1 MRGLFVSLL
10 VHGAV
15 IGAGFVYLPRLASEV
30 EEIPFIPIE
39 LVTVSNTT
47 NIRAAAPEP
56 EEPVEETPP
65 EELDLEDE
73 IVDPEPLPPEPEPE
87 PEVEPEPAPEPFEE
101 DPEPEPEPEP
111 VEEEPPA
118 AEPEPEPESEP
129 EPPAEPSLADLLGDL
144 EREVNDAR
152 DESGA
157 VDDGTRRS
165 SAGNGEDM
173 TATLEAIMT
182 EHIRRCW
189 RISLDAPNPEE
200 LAVQVELSLNRD
212 GTLAGAPRLSD
223 PGVRNSRN
231 PYMRVAAERA
241 LTAAI
246 DCQPYPLP
254 PEDYSSWRQI
264 TATFTPT
271 Y

>member
-15 IGAGFVYLPRLASEV
+15 IGAGFVYLPRLVSEV

-39 LVTVSNTT
+39 LVTVSDTT

-73 IVDPEPLPPEPEPE
+73 IIDPEPLP
-87 PEVEPEPAPEPFEE
+87 
-101 DPEPEPEPEP
+101 PEPEPEP

-118 AEPEPEPESEP
+118 PEPEPEPEP
-129 EPPAEPSLADLLGDL
+129 QAPAEPSLADLLGDL
-144 EREVNDAR
+144 EREVSDAR
-152 DESGA
+152 EETGP
-157 VDDGTRRS
+157 VDVGTRRS
-165 SAGNGEDM
+165 SVGNGEEM
-173 TATLEAIMT
+173 TATIEALMN

-189 RISLDAPNPEE
+189 RISIDAPNPEE
-200 LAVQVELSLNRD
+200 LAVQIELSLNRD
-212 GTLAGAPRLSD
+212 GTLAGQPRLSD